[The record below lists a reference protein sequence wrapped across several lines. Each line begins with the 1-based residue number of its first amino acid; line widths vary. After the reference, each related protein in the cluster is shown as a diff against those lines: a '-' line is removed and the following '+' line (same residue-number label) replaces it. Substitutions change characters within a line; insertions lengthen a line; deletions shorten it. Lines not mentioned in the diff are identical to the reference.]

1 MRRYAQ
7 CVTRATPT
15 RLHRTAAVTVA
26 AVLVCCY
33 AVVLCA
39 LAIGILVAWT
49 SGSGRIGTL
58 PGAAANRG
66 VAFFIVACVGGA
78 ILLLVGA
85 RAAWRGRRGLTA
97 IIPLA
102 VLAVVGCVGE
112 TVDIA
117 SGNPL
122 PDNLIGAGIIVLAVL
137 PVLLLLLPRERDSAG
152 VHDSSA
158 GVAP

>member
-1 MRRYAQ
+1 
-7 CVTRATPT
+7 
-15 RLHRTAAVTVA
+15 
-26 AVLVCCY
+26 
-33 AVVLCA
+33 
-39 LAIGILVAWT
+39 
-49 SGSGRIGTL
+49 
-58 PGAAANRG
+58 
-66 VAFFIVACVGGA
+66 
-78 ILLLVGA
+78 
-85 RAAWRGRRGLTA
+85 
-97 IIPLA
+97 
-102 VLAVVGCVGE
+102 VVGCVGE